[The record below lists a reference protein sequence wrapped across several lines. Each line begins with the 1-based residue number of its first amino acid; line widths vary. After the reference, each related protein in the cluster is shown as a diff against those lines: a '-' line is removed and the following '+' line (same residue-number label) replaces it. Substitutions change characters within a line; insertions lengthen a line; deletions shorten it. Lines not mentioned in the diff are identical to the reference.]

1 MTSKK
6 IVVPL
11 LLLITDFVS
20 DDSKKSGLGEFKDIY
35 IAWIAFGGVVSPILI
50 ASVTKIILKKMSS
63 SNQNEDKSEEISNT
77 PSFYEEGQSSD
88 SSNPKKSKRNSSSPK
103 NKRGRKYKHRTTR
116 KSKISR
122 GFSRREKGSS
132 CSDAL
137 PTVKQDKKTNGKP
150 ARLQN
155 SADKYQISPSPQTSS
170 EVPESITNTV
180 TGDNVKLQIGRE
192 PVTQTQSKEL
202 ESHNVERS
210 QASDCQGHKDSD
222 TGVPEDD
229 HTE

>member
-1 MTSKK
+1 
-6 IVVPL
+6 
-11 LLLITDFVS
+11 
-20 DDSKKSGLGEFKDIY
+20 
-35 IAWIAFGGVVSPILI
+35 
-50 ASVTKIILKKMSS
+50 MSS
-63 SNQNEDKSEEISNT
+63 SNQNGDKSEETSNT
-77 PSFYEEGQSSD
+77 PSSDEEERQPSD
-88 SSNPKKSKRNSSSPK
+88 SSKSPKRSKRTSSSHK
-103 NKRGRKYKHRTTR
+103 NKRGRKYKHKNTR

-137 PTVKQDKKTNGKP
+137 PTVKRDKKPNGKLVP
-150 ARLQN
+150 LQN
-155 SADKYQISPSPQTSS
+155 SADKYQISPQASS

-180 TGDNVKLQIGRE
+180 TEDDVKLQIGRE

-229 HTE
+229 RTEYGSIANSTILRK